1 MKTIDQLTA
10 KEFLLALIHQQV
22 QPALGC
28 TEIGIVSLAAAKA
41 SSLLPGKFKTAT
53 IYTSPYV
60 FRNDSRVGVPR
71 LGRCGMATIAAAGI
85 ILKNPIKKLS
95 CLDDLTPETIEQA
108 KKLGSAEPKVIDVE
122 VDFGSHPVYVRC
134 VAKDDKNNEADVII
148 KYSHDNIIQAKLN
161 GKETLDPSEI
171 SGESAAGYDF
181 DEKVDE
187 LSIRHVHEICQT
199 LTLKELSFLRGGLK
213 MNQIVQEEGY
223 AHPDET
229 AITKVWMKI
238 LKGEDN
244 NTCFKKDH
252 WTTKILAD
260 VCAAV
265 DARMYGC
272 PLPVMTSS
280 SSGDHGLTVSIPQDV
295 YAKEFKV
302 DEIKK
307 LQALAFAHFITWKI
321 KSKVGHLCGMC
332 GSALA
337 AGCGAVAG
345 IAYQKG
351 WDWARIN
358 DLLNMH
364 LVSQSGI
371 LCDGAKPSCSFK
383 ILSSLV
389 CGFLCL
395 TIAEGSGRI
404 GHRDGLVHRSVEE
417 TINNLGKYSKTTQ
430 DSIILNVVDL
440 LNAMSKLK
448 DN

>member
-1 MKTIDQLTA
+1 MKTIEELTA

-28 TEIGIVSLAAAKA
+28 TEIGIVSLACAKA
-41 SSLLPGKFKTAT
+41 SSLLPGKFKSAT
-53 IYTSPYV
+53 VYTSPYV
-60 FRNDSRVGVPR
+60 FRNDSRVGVPKM
-71 LGRCGMATIAAAGI
+71 GRCGMAAIAAAGI
-85 ILKNPIKKLS
+85 LLKNPLKKLN
-95 CLDDLTPETIEQA
+95 CMDDLTPEVIAQA
-108 KKLGSAEPKVIDVE
+108 KKLGGPDSRAIDIQ

-134 VAKDDKNNEADVII
+134 VARDDKGNEADAII

-161 GKETLDPSEI
+161 GKETLEPSEI
-171 SGESAAGYDF
+171 AGESAAGYDF
-181 DEKVDE
+181 DDKVDE
-187 LSIRHVHEICQT
+187 LSIHHVYEICQT

-213 MNQIVQEEGY
+213 MNEIVQEEGY
-223 AHPDET
+223 AHPDST
-229 AITKVWMKI
+229 AITRVWQKI
-238 LKGEDN
+238 LNGEDSES
-244 NTCFKKDH
+244 CFKKDH
-252 WTTKILAD
+252 WTTKVLGA

-295 YAKEFKV
+295 YAKCFKI
-302 DEIKK
+302 DEITK
-307 LQALAFAHFITWKI
+307 LRALAFAHFITWKI

-337 AGCGAVAG
+337 AACGTIGG
-345 IAYQKG
+345 IGFQKG
-351 WDWARIN
+351 WNWSRIN

-364 LVSQSGI
+364 LVSQGGI

-383 ILSSLV
+383 ILSSLS

-395 TIAEGSGRI
+395 TLAEGNGKI
-404 GHRDGLVHRSVEE
+404 AHRDGLVHKSVEE

-440 LNAMSKLK
+440 LNAMSKL
-448 DN
+448 N

>member
-1 MKTIDQLTA
+1 MKTIEELSS
-10 KEFLLALIHQQV
+10 KEFLLTLIHQQV

-41 SSLLPGKFKTAT
+41 SSLLPGKFKSAMV
-53 IYTSPYV
+53 YTSPYV

-85 ILKNPIKKLS
+85 ILKNPIKRLN

-108 KKLGSAEPKVIDVE
+108 KKLGTAVPPVIEVE
-122 VDFGSHPVYVRC
+122 VDFNSHPVYVRC
-134 VAKDDKNNEADVII
+134 VAKDDQNNEADVII

-171 SGESAAGYDF
+171 YGEAAIGYDF
-181 DEKVDE
+181 DAKVDQ
-187 LSIRHVHEICQT
+187 LSIHHVFDICKT
-199 LTLKELSFLRGGLK
+199 LTIEELAFLRDGVK
-213 MNQIVQEEGY
+213 MNQVVQEEGY
-223 AHPDET
+223 AHPDES
-229 AITKVWMKI
+229 AITKVWQKV
-238 LKGEDN
+238 LNGQDKDS
-244 NTCFKKDH
+244 CFKKDH
-252 WTTKILAD
+252 WTTQILAD

-295 YAKEFKV
+295 YAKKFNV
-302 DEIKK
+302 DELTK
-307 LQALAFAHFITWKI
+307 LRALAFAHFITWKI

-337 AGCGAVAG
+337 AGCGTIGG
-345 IAYQKG
+345 IGFQRG
-351 WDWARIN
+351 WTWNKIN

-364 LVSQSGI
+364 LVSQGGI

-383 ILSSLV
+383 ILASLV

-395 TIAEGSGRI
+395 TIAEGEGKIS
-404 GHRDGLVHRSVEE
+404 HRDGLVHQSVEE

-430 DSIILNVVDL
+430 NSIIMNVVDL
-440 LNAMSKLK
+440 LNSMSKIK
-448 DN
+448 

>member
-1 MKTIDQLTA
+1 MKTIDQLSD

-41 SSLLPGKFKTAT
+41 ASLLTGNFVSAT
-53 IYTSPYV
+53 LYTSPYV

-71 LGRCGMATIAAAGI
+71 LGRCGMKVITAAGI

-95 CLDDLTPETIEQA
+95 CLDDLTEETISQA
-108 KKLGSAEPKVIDVE
+108 NKLGAQDNPAIEVK
-122 VDFGSHPVYVRC
+122 VDFGSHPVYTRC
-134 VAKDDKNNEADVII
+134 VAKDDKGNEADVII
-148 KYSHDNIIQAKLN
+148 QYSHDNIIQAKLN

-171 SGESAAGYDF
+171 SGENAAGYDF
-181 DEKVDE
+181 DEKVDH
-187 LSIRHVHEICQT
+187 LSIHQVYKLC
-199 LTLKELSFLRGGLK
+199 KELDEKDLAFLRNGIE
-213 MNQIVQEEGY
+213 MNEVVQKEGY
-223 AHPDET
+223 AHPDQG
-229 AITKVWMKI
+229 AITRVWMKI
-238 LKGEDN
+238 LQGDDAN
-244 NTCFKKDH
+244 SCFKKDH
-252 WTTKILAD
+252 WTTKVLSD

-280 SSGDHGLTVSIPQDV
+280 SSGDHGLTVSIPQEV
-295 YAKEFKV
+295 FAREFKV
-302 DEIKK
+302 PELTK

-337 AGCGAVAG
+337 AGCGTIGG
-345 IAYQKG
+345 IAFQEG
-351 WDWARIN
+351 WTWSLVN

-364 LVSQSGI
+364 LVSQGGI

-383 ILSSLV
+383 ILASLA

-395 TIAEGSGRI
+395 TIASGNGKI
-404 GHRDGLVHRSVEE
+404 AHRDGLVHQSVEE
-417 TINNLGKYSKTTQ
+417 TINNIGKFSKTTQ

-440 LNAMSKLK
+440 LNAMSKIQ
-448 DN
+448 

>member
-1 MKTIDQLTA
+1 MKTIDQLTP
-10 KEFLLALIHQQV
+10 KEFLLTLIHQQV

-41 SSLLPGKFKTAT
+41 SSLLPGKFKSAVV
-53 IYTSPYV
+53 YTSPYV

-71 LGRCGMATIAAAGI
+71 LGRCGMNTIAAAGI
-85 ILKNPIKKLS
+85 ILKNPLKKLS
-95 CLDDLTPETIEQA
+95 CLDDLTEPTIKQA
-108 KKLGSAEPKVIDVE
+108 KELGATKAIDVQ
-122 VDFGSHPVYVRC
+122 VDFNSHPVYVRC

-161 GKETLDPSEI
+161 GKETLDPSEVY
-171 SGESAAGYDF
+171 GEAATGYDF
-181 DEKVDE
+181 DEKVDQ
-187 LSIRHVHEICQT
+187 LSICHVHDICKT
-199 LTLKELSFLRGGLK
+199 LTLKELSFLRGGIK

-229 AITKVWMKI
+229 AITKVWQGI
-238 LKGEDN
+238 LKGNKTESCY
-244 NTCFKKDH
+244 TKDH

-295 YAKEFKV
+295 YAKAFNV

-337 AGCGAVAG
+337 AGCGTIAG
-345 IAYQKG
+345 IAYQKDWS
-351 WDWARIN
+351 WDRIN

-364 LVSQSGI
+364 LVSQGGI

-383 ILSSLV
+383 ILASLA

-395 TIAEGSGRI
+395 TIAEGGGKI
-404 GHRDGLVHRSVEE
+404 CHRDGLVHQSVEE

-430 DSIILNVVDL
+430 SSIILNVVDL
-440 LNAMSKLK
+440 LNSMSKLK
-448 DN
+448 